1 MRVLLAVA
9 EYVRVSDVVLE
20 GLGVAL
26 PVSEIVIVCDAVGVP
41 VLDVPD
47 EGVDESV
54 GDADTVADVDL
65 VIDVVAEVL
74 RVSVELADAERVGE
88 VVELVE

>member
-1 MRVLLAVA
+1 MLAVA

-54 GDADTVADVDL
+54 ADADTVADVDL